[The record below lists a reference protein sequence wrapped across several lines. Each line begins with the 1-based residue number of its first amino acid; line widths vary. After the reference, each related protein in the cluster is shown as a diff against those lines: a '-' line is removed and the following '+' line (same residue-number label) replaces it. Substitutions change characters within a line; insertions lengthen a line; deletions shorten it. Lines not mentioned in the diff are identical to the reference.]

1 MLHASN
7 RKTNETDTVAAS
19 LQRGILSYCGG
30 MKRGMDILAVIL
42 LLPAVLPLI
51 AVMALLVAMD
61 GSSPFYRQKR
71 VGRNGRI
78 FSMWKMR
85 SMVVGADAALQRH
98 LDANPEAR
106 AEWDLNQ
113 KLKRDPRITKVGRLL
128 RKTSLDELPQLWNV
142 ARGDMSLVGPRPMM
156 VDQQPLY
163 PGKAYF
169 RLRPGITGNWQVS
182 KRHESEFSA
191 RAVYDAAY
199 EDSLSLRTDLRILW
213 QTVGVVLRAKGC

>member
-1 MLHASN
+1 MSHVSN
-7 RKTNETDTVAAS
+7 RQADEADRVSST
-19 LQRGILSYCGG
+19 LQRRNLSYRYGV
-30 MKRGMDILAVIL
+30 KRLFDILIVL
-42 LLPAVLPLI
+42 LMLPVVLPVVAI
-51 AVMALLVAMD
+51 MALLVATD
-61 GSSPFYRQKR
+61 GASPFYRQSR
-71 VGRNGRI
+71 VGRDGRI

-85 SMVVGADAALQRH
+85 SMVMGADAALERH
-98 LDANPEAR
+98 LDADPQAR
-106 AEWDLNQ
+106 AEWDSNQ
-113 KLKRDPRITKVGRLL
+113 KLKRDPRITPVGRLL

-182 KRHESEFSA
+182 KRHETEFSA

-199 EDSLSLRTDLRILW
+199 EEDLTLKTDLRILY
-213 QTVGVVLRAKGC
+213 QTVGVVLRATGC